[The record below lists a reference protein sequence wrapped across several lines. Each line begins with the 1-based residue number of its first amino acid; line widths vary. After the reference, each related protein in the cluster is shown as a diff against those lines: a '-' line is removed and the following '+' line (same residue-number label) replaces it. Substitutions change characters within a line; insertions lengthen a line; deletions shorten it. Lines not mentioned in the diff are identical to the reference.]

1 MATRLIQKERISL
14 MNNKDVRK
22 GHYVLYWMQSS
33 QRSEFNY
40 SLELAIQKANEL
52 GNPLLVVFALVDSY
66 PEANYRHYQFML
78 EGLNEVANSLKKRKI
93 KMVIQYGDP
102 IQIVKK
108 LNEKS
113 SILILDRCYLRVDKK
128 WQNEVAKESDCKV
141 IRVESNSVVPVEV
154 ASDKSEY
161 SARTIR
167 PKIKKQLNNFLID
180 LRTTPIEKYSLNLSV
195 NTISL
200 NSINKILETMIID
213 DSVKPVSTVFKG
225 GTREAK
231 NKFKLF
237 LDEKLKKYDE
247 NRNKPHL
254 EYVSFLSPYL
264 HFGQISPVYL
274 TLQLNNAKGISKKNK
289 EAFLEEMI
297 VRRELSINF
306 INYNSDYDS
315 FDCLPYWAKKSLIK
329 HKSDKRTNSYTR
341 KQMENSETHDKYW
354 NSAMNEMKFSG
365 YLHNHMRMYWGKK
378 ILEWSNTPEYAYK
391 TALYLNNKYLLDG
404 RDPNSYASVGWIFGL
419 HDQGWKERA
428 IFGKVRYMSSSGL
441 ERKFDIGKYVKKID
455 DLMKNQKT

>member
-1 MATRLIQKERISL
+1 

-78 EGLNEVANSLKKRKI
+78 EGLNEVTNSLKKRKI

-128 WQNEVAKESDCKV
+128 WQNEVVKESDCKV

-200 NSINKILETMIID
+200 DSINKILETMIID
-213 DSVKPVSTVFKG
+213 DSVKSVSTVFKG

-247 NRNKPHL
+247 NRNQPHL
-254 EYVSFLSPYL
+254 EYVSF
-264 HFGQISPVYL
+264 
-274 TLQLNNAKGISKKNK
+274 
-289 EAFLEEMI
+289 
-297 VRRELSINF
+297 
-306 INYNSDYDS
+306 
-315 FDCLPYWAKKSLIK
+315 
-329 HKSDKRTNSYTR
+329 
-341 KQMENSETHDKYW
+341 
-354 NSAMNEMKFSG
+354 
-365 YLHNHMRMYWGKK
+365 
-378 ILEWSNTPEYAYK
+378 
-391 TALYLNNKYLLDG
+391 
-404 RDPNSYASVGWIFGL
+404 
-419 HDQGWKERA
+419 
-428 IFGKVRYMSSSGL
+428 
-441 ERKFDIGKYVKKID
+441 
-455 DLMKNQKT
+455 